1 MLNHYIRFHSN
12 PTINFLIKLIIGTG
26 LLVGLGPLV
35 VEMKGQMPIT
45 VQSLVVLFVAIAFG
59 WRVGLPAVLIY
70 LTAGALGMP
79 VFAGYHSGYKA
90 FFGPF
95 GGFFFG
101 FVAAAVISGYLSEL
115 EVFRKALPAMLN
127 WFTGHAII
135 ILFGTLW
142 LIQFQPEE
150 WKSMI
155 SSLLPG
161 AVIKSVIGA
170 LVISLIIRLITKE
183 KKKAFKD

>member
-1 MLNHYIRFHSN
+1 MLKRYLRFHSN
-12 PTINFLIKLIIGTG
+12 PTINSIIQLVIGTG
-26 LLVGLGPLV
+26 LLLGLGPLV
-35 VEMKGQMPIT
+35 VEMKGEMPIT

-59 WRVGLPAVLIY
+59 WRVGLPSVLIY
-70 LTAGALGMP
+70 LAAGALGLP
-79 VFAGYHSGYKA
+79 VFAGYNSGYKV

-101 FVAAAVISGYLSEL
+101 FVAASVISGYLSEL
-115 EVFRKALPAMLN
+115 EAFRKALPAMMN
-127 WFTGHAII
+127 WFAGHAII
-135 ILFGTLW
+135 LLFGTLW

-155 SSLLPG
+155 SGLLPG

-170 LVISLIIRLITKE
+170 LVISLIIRLMTKE
-183 KKKAFKD
+183 KKEAFKD